1 MGAIGRMDQKGE
13 TGDQGTGGGGGA
25 DREDGA
31 GEGKLTMRVPSGDDL
46 DHINRVLFNILGS

>member
-31 GEGKLTMRVPSGDDL
+31 GEGKLTMRVPSGE
-46 DHINRVLFNILGS
+46 V